1 LGGGL
6 DKTLGYLFGYLF
18 GFIFWSKKYFCLFFC
33 FELSVIPIVFIII
46 GWGLSPERVQATVF
60 FVLYT
65 LLSGY
70 LFFSVLWS
78 FPRIKFNFLR
88 LLFFKFSFFLKLIIN
103 IPFLVK
109 LPLLWFHFWLPKA
122 HVEASAI
129 GSILLARVLLKIGG
143 YGLFL
148 FSSFC
153 FGFYKIG
160 CLFLLFCLIG
170 AFLVLLQR
178 DIKKIIAF
186 TSIFHILS
194 FLFLTWAHVNFSC
207 FGGLFML
214 FIHRVLSAFFF
225 IVVREVYYLTFTRN
239 FFFSFFCIIKIKWN
253 FVVFIIIIIN
263 I

>member
-1 LGGGL
+1 M
-6 DKTLGYLFGYLF
+6 
-18 GFIFWSKKYFCLFFC
+18 
-33 FELSVIPIVFIII
+33 
-46 GWGLSPERVQATVF
+46 
-60 FVLYT
+60 
-65 LLSGY
+65 
-70 LFFSVLWS
+70 
-78 FPRIKFNFLR
+78 
-88 LLFFKFSFFLKLIIN
+88 
-103 IPFLVK
+103 
-109 LPLLWFHFWLPKA
+109 
-122 HVEASAI
+122 EASAI

-239 FFFSFFCIIKIKWN
+239 FFLVFSVLSKLNEILLFLLLLLLIFNLGSPPLLRFFYELLFSFF
-253 FVVFIIIIIN
+253 VFILNKQTLRVLFFVFILNLVILLKYFLVFFQGKNNRSFSSTIN
-263 I
+263 YRLISLC